1 MAMIEKAICNEAYF
15 DILGLGV
22 YPQENQAAIKYI
34 PIIENQVNATVIKD
48 NSLSE
53 KENFERDMKIFE
65 ELKKLRLEKENLERD
80 LQKYQPQ
87 SGGVLEYQPTTG
99 HQGLTKEF
107 RDKSAELETGHQG
120 LTKENKSTENKS
132 TEPKKWYYNPF
143 VILAACAATV
153 LTAGYLLRP
162 TQETEKENTK
172 KEDVSG
178 LPKKLK

>member
-1 MAMIEKAICNEAYF
+1 MAIIEKAICDEYAYF

-22 YPQENQAAIKYI
+22 YPQENQALIKYAPI
-34 PIIENQVNATVIKD
+34 TIIENQENQALIKYAQITENQVNTTAIKN
-48 NSLSE
+48 NSLS
-53 KENFERDMKIFE
+53 
-65 ELKKLRLEKENLERD
+65 EKENLERD
-80 LQKYQPQ
+80 LQR
-87 SGGVLEYQPTTG
+87 LEPATG

-132 TEPKKWYYNPF
+132 TEPKKWYCNPF
-143 VILAACAATV
+143 VILAGCAATV

-172 KEDVSG
+172 KEEVSG

>member
-1 MAMIEKAICNEAYF
+1 MAMIEKAICNEYAYF

-22 YPQENQAAIKYI
+22 YPQENQAAIKYV
-34 PIIENQVNATVIKD
+34 PIIENQVNTTVD

-80 LQKYQPQ
+80 LQRFEPATGHQGLTKENK
-87 SGGVLEYQPTTG
+87 STELETG

-107 RDKSAELETGHQG
+107 RDKSAELE
-120 LTKENKSTENKS
+120 KNKTNQPTNVEEK
-132 TEPKKWYYNPF
+132 PKKWYYNPF

-172 KEDVSG
+172 KEEVSG